1 MTAHELLTELRSK
14 GVEIKASSEDRLV
27 IDAPKGTITEELRA
41 ALTGNKA
48 DLLTILKAEQVQKGA
63 EAVSHS
69 EARSVRVPERSRVV
83 GMESLATA
91 ANSLEANVSPPAV
104 SAQADSAV
112 SEEIVRLD
120 CRSGRRQTAGLRH
133 GDLFGGAEF
142 DRSTAGEDGP
152 MHVDCAG

>member
-69 EARSVRVPERSRVV
+69 EARSVRVPERSPVD
-83 GMESLATA
+83 GMESLAPARTGARHRSADRARAWQARRPSQSATRCPGPGNRSRRTCPDA
-91 ANSLEANVSPPAV
+91 ADAAAACSRRAR
-104 SAQADSAV
+104 QR
-112 SEEIVRLD
+112 VRPN
-120 CRSGRRQTAGLRH
+120 
-133 GDLFGGAEF
+133 
-142 DRSTAGEDGP
+142 DG
-152 MHVDCAG
+152 

>member
-69 EARSVRVPERSRVV
+69 EARSVRVPERSPVG
-83 GMESLATA
+83 GMESPATA
-91 ANSLEANVSPPAV
+91 APSPRRSWHAWP
-104 SAQADSAV
+104 Q
-112 SEEIVRLD
+112 RL
-120 CRSGRRQTAGLRH
+120 CWRFS
-133 GDLFGGAEF
+133 
-142 DRSTAGEDGP
+142 
-152 MHVDCAG
+152 